1 MDLAKS
7 LEVIKNGIEEII
19 PENELIK
26 KLEKSEKTGR
36 PLRIKYGIDPT
47 GYDVHIGHMV
57 PIRKMRDFQDLGHIG
72 IIIIGDF
79 TAQIGDPTGL
89 DETRKH
95 LSANEVKQNAEKYME
110 QLYKILDRNKTEVR
124 WQSEWFKNVHLD
136 DVINLMSKFTLAQFM
151 AHETFRKRYENGL
164 PLSLHELLY
173 PILQAYDSVAIN
185 ADIELGATEQK
196 FNILAG
202 RELQKMMGMESQIA
216 ILSPI
221 LFGTDGKGKMSKSLN
236 NYIAIFD
243 SPEDKYGK
251 VMSIP
256 DSAIMN
262 YFRLATDVSS
272 EEIEK
277 IERILGE
284 GKENPK
290 NIKMRLA
297 REIVALYDGK
307 EAAQKAEAHFQKV
320 FADKETPDKVPI
332 YKTSQNEIWIV
343 KLLSD
348 AGLVKS
354 NGEARRMI
362 KQGAVSVNGERI
374 SDVDLNLQI
383 KDGMI
388 LKVGKRRFCKIIKS
402 ISVLRPDNIR

>member
-1 MDLAKS
+1 MDLQKT
-7 LEVIKNGIEEII
+7 LETIRNCVEEII
-19 PENELIK
+19 PEDELIK
-26 KLEKSEKTGR
+26 KLKKSEKTGK

-72 IIIIGDF
+72 VIIIGDF

-95 LSANEVKQNAEKYME
+95 LSAKEVKRNAEKYME
-110 QLYKILDRNKTEVR
+110 QLYKILRQDKTEVR
-124 WQSEWFKNVHLD
+124 WQSEWFTKMSLE

-151 AHETFRKRYENGL
+151 AHETFRKRYEEGL

-173 PILQAYDSVAIN
+173 PLLQAYDSVMIE
-185 ADIELGATEQK
+185 ADVELGATEQK

-202 RELQKMMGMESQIA
+202 RELQKIMRMEEQIA

-221 LFGTDGKGKMSKSLN
+221 LLGTDGKEKMSKSLN

-256 DSAIMN
+256 DSAIIN
-262 YFRLATDVSS
+262 YFRLATNISS
-272 EEIEK
+272 EEIKK
-277 IERILGE
+277 IDRILKE

-290 NIKMRLA
+290 SIKMRLA
-297 REIVALYDGK
+297 REIVTLYDGK
-307 EAAQKAEAHFQKV
+307 EAAQKAEKHFQKV
-320 FADKETPDKVPI
+320 FAEKEIPDKIPI
-332 YKTSQNEIWIV
+332 YRTSQNEIWIV
-343 KLLSD
+343 KLLSNS
-348 AGLVKS
+348 GLVTS

-362 KQGAVSVNGERI
+362 KQGAVSVNGKKIDDIE
-374 SDVDLNLQI
+374 LNI
-383 KDGMI
+383 KIEDSMVI
-388 LKVGKRRFCKIIKS
+388 KVGKRRFCKIIKK
-402 ISVLRPDNIR
+402 VDK

>member
-1 MDLAKS
+1 MNLEKVLA
-7 LEVIKNGIEEII
+7 VIKNEVEEII
-19 PENELIK
+19 PEHELIN
-26 KLEKSEKTGR
+26 KLRKSEKTGKS
-36 PLRIKYGIDPT
+36 LRIKYGIDPT

-57 PIRKMRDFQDLGHIG
+57 PIRKMRDFQNLGHIG
-72 IIIIGDF
+72 VIIIGDF

-95 LSANEVKQNAEKYME
+95 LSAKEVKQNAERYME
-110 QLYKILDRNKTEVR
+110 QLYTVLNPDKTEVR
-124 WQSEWFKNVHLD
+124 WQSEWFKNMNLEN
-136 DVINLMSKFTLAQFM
+136 VINLMAKFTLAQFM

-202 RELQKMMGMESQIA
+202 RELQRMMGMEQQIA

-221 LFGTDGKGKMSKSLN
+221 LFGTDGKEKMSKSLN

-256 DSAIMN
+256 DPAIIN
-262 YFRLATDVSS
+262 YFRLATDISS
-272 EEIEK
+272 EEIEEIDK
-277 IERILGE
+277 ILKE

-307 EAAQKAEAHFQKV
+307 EAAKKAESHFQKV
-320 FADKETPDKVPI
+320 FAEKEIPDKISI
-332 YKTSQNEIWIV
+332 YKTSQNQIWIV

-362 KQGAVSVNGERI
+362 KQGAVSVNGEKI
-374 SDVDLNLQI
+374 NDVDLNLTI
-383 KDGMI
+383 ADGMI
-388 LKVGKRRFCKIIKS
+388 LKVGKRRFCKVKKIIKK
-402 ISVLRPDNIR
+402 VDK